1 MTDETAIISRI
12 RQGDEKAFKYLFEH
26 YYAAM
31 CSFARHIVHDG
42 HLAESI
48 VDDVVFN
55 IWENRR
61 SLHVKSSL
69 RTYLLSAVR
78 YRCINEMKSPYR
90 RFSRMQTTIPPG
102 DSTDFVMSLF
112 ADARHPLGELIEKE
126 LQDIIRESIDEL
138 PDECRRVFLKSRTEH
153 MKYAEIADDMHISVN
168 TVKYHIKNALAHLH
182 RRLGGYIKWI
192 FAVCVIDF

>member
-1 MTDETAIISRI
+1 
-12 RQGDEKAFKYLFEH
+12 
-26 YYAAM
+26 M

-112 ADARHPLGELIEKE
+112 ADARHPL
-126 LQDIIRESIDEL
+126 R
-138 PDECRRVFLKSRTEH
+138 KSC
-153 MKYAEIADDMHISVN
+153 KISSGKVLTN
-168 TVKYHIKNALAHLH
+168 CQTNAA
-182 RRLGGYIKWI
+182 GYS
-192 FAVCVIDF
+192 